1 MSPESCG
8 VRPRRK
14 GCHEAYPY
22 RRVIGHRHRYS
33 RRRRRPVSVLER
45 AAVLHCRRHQYRIS
59 NGAAVNVT
67 VRIDNTAAKPDL
79 RLQQV
84 DDSAMADFVLVDDS
98 DTVNGCT
105 GAVQSIRL
113 DPAAANADLTVTL
126 SRAPAGYKIY
136 VRSATFAE
144 QDAAAFFA
152 AIWDA
157 ARKDRHASG
166 SGREF
171 AARD

>member
-1 MSPESCG
+1 MK
-8 VRPRRK
+8 RT
-14 GCHEAYPY
+14 HIAALLAI
-22 RRVIGHRHRYS
+22 VIAI
-33 RRRRRPVSVLER
+33 P
-45 AAVLHCRRHQYRIS
+45 AAATGPFLSSKAQPCFIAGDTSYRIS

-67 VRIDNTAAKPDL
+67 VRIDNTATKPDL

-136 VRSATFAE
+136 VRSATFSE
-144 QDAAAFFA
+144 QDAAALFA

>member
-1 MSPESCG
+1 MK
-8 VRPRRK
+8 RT
-14 GCHEAYPY
+14 HIAALLAI
-22 RRVIGHRHRYS
+22 VIAI
-33 RRRRRPVSVLER
+33 P
-45 AAVLHCRRHQYRIS
+45 AAATGPFLSSKAQPCFIAGDTSYRIS

-67 VRIDNTAAKPDL
+67 VRIDNTATKPDL

-98 DTVNGCT
+98 DTVSGCT

-136 VRSATFAE
+136 VRSATFSE
-144 QDAAAFFA
+144 QDAAALFA

>member
-1 MSPESCG
+1 MK
-8 VRPRRK
+8 RT
-14 GCHEAYPY
+14 HIAT
-22 RRVIGHRHRYS
+22 
-33 RRRRRPVSVLER
+33 LL
-45 AAVLHCRRHQYRIS
+45 AAVVTIPAVAAGAFLSSNAQPCFIAGDIGYRIS
-59 NGAAVNVT
+59 DGAAANVT
-67 VRIDNTAAKPDL
+67 VRIDNTAANPNL

-84 DDSAMADFVLVDDS
+84 DDSTMADFVLVDDG
-98 DTVNGCT
+98 DTVNACT

-113 DPAAANADLTVTL
+113 DPAAAHADLTVTL

-136 VRSATFAE
+136 VRSASFSE
-144 QDAAAFFA
+144 QDAAALFA

-157 ARKDRHASG
+157 ARKDTHVSG

>member
-1 MSPESCG
+1 MK
-8 VRPRRK
+8 RT
-14 GCHEAYPY
+14 HIAALLAI
-22 RRVIGHRHRYS
+22 VIAI
-33 RRRRRPVSVLER
+33 P
-45 AAVLHCRRHQYRIS
+45 AAAAGPFLSSNAQPCFIAGDTSYRIS

-136 VRSATFAE
+136 VRSATFSE
-144 QDAAAFFA
+144 QDAAALFA

>member
-1 MSPESCG
+1 MK
-8 VRPRRK
+8 RT
-14 GCHEAYPY
+14 H
-22 RRVIGHRHRYS
+22 I
-33 RRRRRPVSVLER
+33 
-45 AAVLHCRRHQYRIS
+45 AALLAVGIAISAAATGPFLPSNAQPCFIAGDTSYRIA
-59 NGAAVNVT
+59 NRGAADVT
-67 VRIDNTAAKPDL
+67 VRIDNTATKPDL

-126 SRAPAGYKIY
+126 SRAPAAYKIY
-136 VRSATFAE
+136 VRSGVFSE
-144 QDAAAFFA
+144 QDAAALFA
-152 AIWDA
+152 AMWDS
-157 ARKDRHASG
+157 ARKNTHASG

-171 AARD
+171 VARN

>member
-1 MSPESCG
+1 MKPT
-8 VRPRRK
+8 
-14 GCHEAYPY
+14 HIAALLA
-22 RRVIGHRHRYS
+22 IGIAI
-33 RRRRRPVSVLER
+33 P
-45 AAVLHCRRHQYRIS
+45 AAATGPFLSSNAQPCFVAGDTSYRIE
-59 NGAAVNVT
+59 NGAAPDVT
-67 VRIDNTAAKPDL
+67 VRIDNTATKPDL

-98 DTVNGCT
+98 DTVNACA

-136 VRSATFAE
+136 VRSGVFSE
-144 QDAAAFFA
+144 QDAAALFA
-152 AIWDA
+152 AMWDS
-157 ARKDRHASG
+157 ARKNIHASG

-171 AARD
+171 VARN